1 MLERNKR
8 TEQRSQGGQ
17 GQLLR
22 AGEPAIRNS
31 TVTLQRKYLTAQR
44 TPAAA
49 FDEVSFGSSH

>member
-8 TEQRSQGGQ
+8 TEKWSQGGQ

-22 AGEPAIRNS
+22 AGEAASRNS

-44 TPAAA
+44 APAAA
-49 FDEVSFGSSH
+49 FDEVSFGSSR